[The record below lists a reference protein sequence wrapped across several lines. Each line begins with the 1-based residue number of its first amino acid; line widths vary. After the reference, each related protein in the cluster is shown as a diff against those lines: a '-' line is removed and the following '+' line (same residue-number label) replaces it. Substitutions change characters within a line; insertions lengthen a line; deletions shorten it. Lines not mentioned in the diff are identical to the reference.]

1 MALHKYHD
9 FVLCI
14 KLISSFTVCKIRND
28 FCALFL
34 LLSSDKLCLVVV
46 PALLGLSRALQGTAT
61 SRREAFW
68 HLFESRDHTSGG
80 GGKWRQKQKEGEGKK
95 LEEWSFG
102 DKELKTLSGL
112 VNT

>member
-1 MALHKYHD
+1 MHD
-9 FVLCI
+9 VG
-14 KLISSFTVCKIRND
+14 FT
-28 FCALFL
+28 ALFL

-68 HLFESRDHTSGG
+68 HLFESGAHTSSG
-80 GGKWRQKQKEGEGKK
+80 GGKWKQKQKEGEGEE

-102 DKELKTLSGL
+102 DKEVKTLSSL
-112 VNT
+112 VNI

>member
-1 MALHKYHD
+1 MHD
-9 FVLCI
+9 V
-14 KLISSFTVCKIRND
+14 D
-28 FCALFL
+28 FSALFL

-68 HLFESRDHTSGG
+68 HLFESGAQTSSGG
-80 GGKWRQKQKEGEGKK
+80 RKWKQKQKQKEGEGEE

-102 DKELKTLSGL
+102 DKEVKTLSSL
-112 VNT
+112 VNI

>member
-1 MALHKYHD
+1 M
-9 FVLCI
+9 
-14 KLISSFTVCKIRND
+14 VCKIIN
-28 FCALFL
+28 FSALFL

-68 HLFESRDHTSGG
+68 HLFESGDHTSGG
-80 GGKWRQKQKEGEGKK
+80 GGKWRQKQKEGEGEK

-102 DKELKTLSGL
+102 EKELKTLSGL